1 MVKVKAVDTK
11 STIVT
16 LNVLINRTFLDSSI
30 DSKTLVYH
38 ELTDHRVQ
46 YSTFLW
52 WSESV
57 IFDVCNLQSNKS
69 QNLPNKCQY
78 LSM

>member
-1 MVKVKAVDTK
+1 MVKVKAIDTK

-46 YSTFLW
+46 YSTFL
-52 WSESV
+52 
-57 IFDVCNLQSNKS
+57 
-69 QNLPNKCQY
+69 
-78 LSM
+78 